1 MTQENKDTG
10 ERTGNGD
17 ERQQAPQN
25 FEEAQKALAEKEKQ
39 IAELNDK
46 YLRALAELEN
56 TRKRLGRQALEEV
69 ELRRLVLMRDLIPIV
84 DDLERAVAAAR
95 EGKTITSIIAGL
107 EAVLNSMTN
116 YLRTHGVK
124 SYEAAVGQPF
134 DPQRHE
140 AVDYAE
146 TKDYPSGVV
155 VKELARGYVLE
166 DRLLRPARVVV
177 SKQPADEAGKS

>member
-10 ERTGNGD
+10 ERGNVD

-25 FEEAQKALAEKEKQ
+25 FEEAQKALVEKEKQ

-84 DDLERAVAAAR
+84 DDLVKGGGGSAG
-95 EGKTITSIIAGL
+95 GKKHHL
-107 EAVLNSMTN
+107 DH
-116 YLRTHGVK
+116 R
-124 SYEAAVGQPF
+124 
-134 DPQRHE
+134 
-140 AVDYAE
+140 
-146 TKDYPSGVV
+146 
-155 VKELARGYVLE
+155 
-166 DRLLRPARVVV
+166 RP
-177 SKQPADEAGKS
+177 

>member
-10 ERTGNGD
+10 ERGNVD

-25 FEEAQKALAEKEKQ
+25 FEEAQKALVEKEKQ

-95 EGKTITSIIAGL
+95 EGKNITSIVAGL

-146 TKDYPSGVV
+146 TKDYPPGVV

-177 SKQPADEAGKS
+177 SKQPADEAKKS